1 MSEAKNN
8 PNRLNVLTEFLRN
21 CKLIEKS
28 ITKLNRVMIKIGK
41 KLLVL

>member
-21 CKLIEKS
+21 CKLMGNYLFLQK
-28 ITKLNRVMIKIGK
+28 M
-41 KLLVL
+41 